1 MAIDGV
7 NNGEIWATEKSRTR
21 EQKKKKVDNESI

>member
-7 NNGEIWATEKSRTR
+7 NNGKIWAAEKNRTR